1 MANRFSSLSVD
12 AEDMSTGNLS
22 RKLEKMKR
30 IQERNPTEERAEKI
44 EALENIVNPPKPIPV
59 QPKKKN
65 NKKNNKKKSLEKEEE
80 KQRLYNERM
89 IEKEKKRL
97 KAEKEKRK
105 REQEY
110 EEYKREQEEK
120 DREHSERREKREDN
134 RKKRKRVE
142 EIKEEFKDLPED
154 IIEFLCNPP
163 DKKKYKKL
171 SLIYHPDKGGNAE
184 HFKIIN
190 NHNNP

>member
-1 MANRFSSLSVD
+1 MANRFTGLTVD
-12 AEDMSTGNLS
+12 EEDRSTDNLP
-22 RKLEKMKR
+22 RKIEKMKR
-30 IQERNPTEERAEKI
+30 MQERNPTAEREGKI
-44 EALENIVNPPKPIPV
+44 QELESIVNPPKPIPV
-59 QPKKKN
+59 QSK
-65 NKKNNKKKSLEKEEE
+65 KKNNKKKSQKRLEKEEE
-80 KQRLYNERM
+80 KQRLYHERM
-89 IEKEKKRL
+89 VEKEKKRL
-97 KAEKEKRK
+97 KKEEEERK
-105 REQEY
+105 REREY

-120 DREHSERREKREDN
+120 EREHSERREKREEN

-154 IIEFLCNPP
+154 IIEFLCYPP

-184 HFKIIN
+184 YFKIIN